1 MWPCWLLVWMNMM
14 SWGEG
19 PGYKLHNYEFWWDF
33 RITIIISGIRESLR
47 PTAMDTC
54 WRYIYDFVRTLAH
67 SWLDPCILLVT
78 TYNSW
83 FSKSNIRN
91 IIPLV
96 SHSPNHLFIPTCM
109 SYSFR
114 GFQNNSMYPW
124 YLSATKVLSYSPWLV
139 CLSLTS
145 LRIYHCPVWLSW
157 RPSPTCI
164 T

>member
-33 RITIIISGIRESLR
+33 RITIIISGIRESVR

-54 WRYIYDFVRTLAH
+54 WRYIYDFVRTLIH
-67 SWLDPCILLVT
+67 SWLEPRILLVT
-78 TYNSW
+78 THNSW

-96 SHSPNHLFIPTCM
+96 SHSPIIYSYLPVCPIVSVVFRIIPCIPGI
-109 SYSFR
+109 YQLQKSFHI
-114 GFQNNSMYPW
+114 PPDW
-124 YLSATKVLSYSPWLV
+124 YAWASLVSAYT
-139 CLSLTS
+139 T
-145 LRIYHCPVWLSW
+145 
-157 RPSPTCI
+157 SPTCI